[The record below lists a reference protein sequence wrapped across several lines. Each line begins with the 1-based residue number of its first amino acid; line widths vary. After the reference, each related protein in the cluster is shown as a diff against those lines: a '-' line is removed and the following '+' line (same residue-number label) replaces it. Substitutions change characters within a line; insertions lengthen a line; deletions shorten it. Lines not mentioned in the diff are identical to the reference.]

1 MEHVYFRRLSFITA
15 FLLLSSAV
23 LEFSLGG
30 MGFDEAPEPV
40 GSTWSSLSFSFFF
53 SMGFDIFNGVCMVAS
68 GASPEEALLWSG
80 GLTYVS

>member
-15 FLLLSSAV
+15 FLFLSSAV
-23 LEFSLGG
+23 WSFFLGG
-30 MGFDEAPEPV
+30 MGFGEALEPV
-40 GSTWSSLSFSFFF
+40 GSSWGSLSFSLFF

-80 GLTYVS
+80 GLSHVS

>member
-15 FLLLSSAV
+15 FLFLSSAV
-23 LEFSLGG
+23 WSFFFGG
-30 MGFDEAPEPV
+30 MGFGEAPEPV
-40 GSTWSSLSFSFFF
+40 GSSWGSLSFSLFF

-80 GLTYVS
+80 GLSYVS